1 MSLSLSQNEGLIGF
15 RRLSRPQNKRALDLA
30 LAYLRDAFDVCFY
43 CCAVCESPEQLSDM
57 CSRHVR
63 RCDLS
68 SDPRRQAM
76 GELAFRLPCYSDARI
91 ARDPV
96 QSLSALAAGSRAQA
110 IEAIN

>member
-1 MSLSLSQNEGLIGF
+1 MSLALP
-15 RRLSRPQNKRALDLA
+15 SRPARPARLQDKRALDLA

-76 GELAFRLPCYSDARI
+76 GELASP
-91 ARDPV
+91 
-96 QSLSALAAGSRAQA
+96 SALVSFLA
-110 IEAIN
+110 